1 MLPARAWITGSLD
14 GKMTAHLSTR
24 FRCQLLHSLLV
35 LGFWVGSTGSWQAQA
50 QCTGTATTAV
60 TATRTAG
67 SGTVTMGVGFNTS
80 VLYVGMPLQGT
91 GLAAG
96 SVVTGI
102 INATTFTISPNATA
116 GGSGSINFTTLV
128 ANGNWQVPT
137 VPAGPPTYTSNVP
150 PTNQGILSG
159 GIPGSYTGWHCDVCP
174 SLFTVDLCGNEYAR
188 MWMCPGNLYTI
199 ALCGSAAAWNS
210 TISITGNATAFLGAD
225 GFTTFDDD
233 GCGSPNGHAQV
244 TYTPLTPGLRS
255 IRILSNQAGN
265 PCIPNHLLCGTL
277 TISCSPTPPPPVN
290 DNPCGAVSLPV
301 NATCTSPLT
310 TSSNW
315 ATATSGVPP
324 ASCGTY
330 GGYDVWY
337 SAVVPPSGA
346 LGIQVNHIGALDMAM
361 AIYRA
366 PACTTA
372 YTLAGTR
379 TLLSNLVTGTNTT
392 GMVVGMSV
400 TGTGIPA
407 GTTVASIVNGT
418 SFTMSNNSTA
428 NVVNNMQLNAFTE
441 LACNA
446 DITAGFPEP
455 FIAINDPGLAGQTL
469 WVRLFPQGT
478 PANGGSFEICAFEPV
493 PPTNDNP
500 CTATPVPVT
509 PACTPVSATTEGALA
524 TGGVPVPT
532 CGNVPP
538 INDVWF
544 TVQIPLAPPGVGVE
558 IDLSSSVLNDPAMAV
573 YRMNPDCNTLV
584 QVTCNDPVGGGMP
597 GITVNQN
604 GTTIVAGTVLYVRVW
619 NKTPIFGNFQICASP
634 TTPPVNDDPCGALA
648 LPVNFGC
655 LFSGYT
661 NENASVTPTNPLGVI
676 NVPNPSCAVTANA
689 DVWFTVQVPN
699 PFAAASLVIDSD
711 DGSMTDGAF
720 AIYRVASGT
729 CAGNN
734 LVLTQLNCVLN
745 GSPTAATMPFASLPA
760 ASLVPGERL
769 YIRMWRQ
776 SGSTGT
782 FSMCAARTDP
792 PPGNCNYTLR
802 MQDSFG
808 DGWNGSFVT
817 VCIDP
822 PGPAPNVCTN
832 YTINNSIGNITFGA
846 NLNSVI
852 TVSYT
857 AVGGFQNQISFL
869 LLAAN
874 GGQIVSSALPA
885 PIPGLQGALIV
896 NNVCNAP
903 PAPIEDCLG
912 AIQVCQD
919 FVSLSGNPQN
929 TGSVVDLTTANRGC
943 LVANERQGVW
953 YSFQVSAPGQVGF
966 TINAAPYGGADYDY
980 GLWGPYTNLVCP
992 PTGLPLRCSWGDGP
1006 VLTGLN
1012 WIATDFTEGAF
1023 GDSWTRYITANA
1035 GEWYILFIDNFYTQ
1049 YWGTPF
1055 DLSFQF
1061 QPGCTPLPTP
1071 SPLPCASISC
1081 VLPVELMEFVAEPAG
1096 REVMV
1101 SWATGSEQNSDHFMV
1116 ERSTDGEHFE
1126 AIGRVGAAGTSG
1138 MTLRYT
1144 WPDKHPVQGWNYY
1157 RLKQVDIDGTSAYSP
1172 VRSVFMSDRP
1182 STIEVYPNP
1191 ANDVVNIVLDELS
1204 GQRDLLWRVLDASGR
1219 VVIEGSQQLAFDAN
1233 RMSIPVERLDAGSY
1247 VVAITTTQGTALG
1260 QGRFVKK

>member
-1 MLPARAWITGSLD
+1 MRTLPAPVFITSSLE
-14 GKMTAHLSTR
+14 GNMTARYSTR
-24 FRCQLLHSLLV
+24 FLRPLLHGILV
-35 LGFWVGSTGSWQAQA
+35 LGLLVTIAGPAPVQA

-67 SGTVTMGVGFNTS
+67 SATVTMGVGFNTS

-91 GLAAG
+91 GLPAG
-96 SVVTGI
+96 TVVTSI
-102 INATTFTISPNATA
+102 INATTFTISPNATT
-116 GGSGSINFTTLV
+116 SGSAQINFTTLV
-128 ANGNWQVPT
+128 ANGNWQAPT

-150 PTNQGILSG
+150 PTNQGVLSG
-159 GIPGSYTGWHCDVCP
+159 GIPGSYNGWHCDVCP
-174 SLFTVDLCGNEYAR
+174 SLFTVDLCGNQYAR
-188 MWMCPGNLYTI
+188 MYMCAGNLYTI
-199 ALCGSAAAWNS
+199 ALCGSATAWNS
-210 TISITGNATAFLGAD
+210 TISITGNATAFPVVD

-244 TYTPLTPGLRS
+244 TYTPLTSGLRS
-255 IRILSNQAGN
+255 IRILSNQGGD

-277 TISCSPTPPPPVN
+277 TISCSPTPSPPVN
-290 DNPCGAVSLPV
+290 DNPCGAVALPV
-301 NATCTSPLT
+301 NPTCTSPLT

-324 ASCGTY
+324 PSCGTY
-330 GGYDVWY
+330 SGYDVWY
-337 SAVVPPSGA
+337 SAVVPVTGA
-346 LGIQVNHIGALDMAM
+346 LGIQANHIGATDLAMAM
-361 AIYRA
+361 YSATS
-366 PACTTA
+366 C
-372 YTLAGTR
+372 AGP
-379 TLLSNLVTGTNTT
+379 L
-392 GMVVGMSV
+392 
-400 TGTGIPA
+400 
-407 GTTVASIVNGT
+407 
-418 SFTMSNNSTA
+418 
-428 NVVNNMQLNAFTE
+428 TE

-455 FIAINDPGLAGQTL
+455 FIAINDPLLAGQTV
-469 WVRLFPQGT
+469 WVRLFPQGS
-478 PANGGSFEICAFEPV
+478 PSNGGSFEICAFEPI

-500 CTATPVPVT
+500 CTAEPVPVT

-524 TGGVPVPT
+524 TGGVPAPT

-558 IDLSSSVLNDPAMAV
+558 IDLGSSVLNDPAMAV

-584 QVTCNDPVGGGMP
+584 QVACNDPAGGNMP

-604 GTTIVAGTVLYVRVW
+604 GTTIVPGTVLYVRVW
-619 NKTPIFGNFQICASP
+619 NKTPIFGNFQICATP

-648 LPVNFGC
+648 LPVNYGC

-676 NVPNPSCAVTANA
+676 NVPNPSCAATANA

-699 PFAAASLVIDSD
+699 PFAAASLIIDSD
-711 DGSMTDGAF
+711 DGSLTDGAY

-729 CAGNN
+729 CAGSD

-745 GSPTAATMPFASLPA
+745 GSPTAATMPYASLPA
-760 ASLVPGERL
+760 ASLVPGETL
-769 YIRMWRQ
+769 YIRLWRQ
-776 SGSTGT
+776 TGSTGT
-782 FSMCAARTDP
+782 FSLCAARTDP
-792 PPGNCNYTLR
+792 PPGNCYYTLR

-846 NLNSVI
+846 NTGAVI

-874 GGQIVSSALPA
+874 GGQIISSSLPA
-885 PIPGLQGALIV
+885 PTPGLQGALVV
-896 NNVCNAP
+896 NTTCNAP
-903 PAPIEDCLG
+903 DAPIEDCVG
-912 AIQVCQD
+912 AVQLCQD

-943 LVANERQGVW
+943 LIANERQGVW
-953 YSFQVSAPGQVGF
+953 YSFQVSAPGQIGF

-980 GLWGPYTNLVCP
+980 GLWGPYSSLVCP

-1055 DLSFQF
+1055 DLTFQF

-1071 SPLPCASISC
+1071 SALPCASINC
-1081 VLPVELMEFVAEPAG
+1081 ILPVELMEFVAEPAG
-1096 REVMV
+1096 HEVMV

-1126 AIGRVGAAGTSG
+1126 DIGRVGAAGTSG
-1138 MTLRYT
+1138 MTIRYT

-1157 RLKQVDIDGTSAYSP
+1157 RLKQVDIDGTSTYSP
-1172 VRSVFMSDRP
+1172 VRSVFMSGRP

-1191 ANDVVNIVLDELS
+1191 ANDLVNIVLDDLS

-1233 RMSIPVERLDAGSY
+1233 RLSIPVERLEAGSY
-1247 VVAITTTQGTALG
+1247 VVAITTAQGTALG